1 MKYIIKLSFLALL
14 FASIVSCDSNELD
27 KEPVVSANGFEVVKD
42 ANITAPSV
50 ILDVLNNNVFGKYNW
65 GVADNGISSVST
77 YQLVI
82 FDHDNDPL
90 LENGVVYSGSGV
102 QVTTESRNASLTV
115 KEFNDMVNLLPT
127 FKCGQMN
134 VDVRIKSVLGLE
146 STNGFIQY
154 SNPITY
160 VVTPYSTKL
169 LELSFAKDA
178 NSAKTASKIL
188 SSSYSVNTDYEGYMY
203 LTPGNYM
210 FYQPDACGDYTA
222 ATAYGGA
229 SGTLSTTAPSITIA
243 TEGYY
248 FVKANLTTNAYS
260 VSQFTTFG
268 IFGNATRTGLGTGNH
283 VPMTYN
289 SSTNKWELTIKLIIG
304 KNFRFKSNLWSGNTS
319 DLIVPPPN
327 PLHPEYELNPPYV
340 SGSASSAVSVLGKS
354 AAANTLEHDLLVNT
368 DKEITV
374 PGTFVTSPD
383 PTRKLYKITLDVS
396 NPRKYTY
403 TLTAVN

>member
-1 MKYIIKLSFLALL
+1 MFFAFLVVTI
-14 FASIVSCDSNELD
+14 SSCEND
-27 KEPVVSANGFEVVKD
+27 KEPIATANGFELRKD
-42 ANITAPSV
+42 DSV
-50 ILDVLNNNVFGKYNW
+50 IAPTVITDAINNTVFSKLNWDKS
-65 GVADNGISSVST
+65 DNGVSSVAT
-77 YQLVI
+77 YKLVV
-82 FDHDNDPL
+82 FDHDNDPN
-90 LENGVVYSGSGV
+90 LENPVEYNGTTGVV
-102 QVTTESRNASLTV
+102 VTPDSRTAELTV
-115 KEFNDMVNLLPT
+115 KEFNDLINQLPT
-127 FKCGQMN
+127 FKCSQMN
-134 VDVRIKSVLGLE
+134 IDIRIKSTLGTVTTV
-146 STNGFIQY
+146 SNPFIQY
-154 SNPITY
+154 SSPITY
-160 VVTPYSTKL
+160 SVTGYSTKDQ
-169 LELSFAKDA
+169 ELSFAKDA